1 MNGVDV
7 MVYPVKEVNDDY
19 FLEKF
24 VGDILS
30 IEYDGEMIIV
40 KRGWFQR
47 KGFQKIRFANKGTV
61 R

>member
-7 MVYPVKEVNDDY
+7 MAYPVKEVNDDY

-24 VGDILS
+24 VGDIFS

-40 KRGWFQR
+40 KREGFQR
-47 KGFQKIRFANKGTV
+47 KGFQKKIFANKVTV